1 MFDRDWRSVEFSMSE
16 GDHPSAHTRPYTVGV
31 SIAVV
36 LIFLIAIFHVW
47 SFIFKKI
54 KKRYNK
60 TEFEI
65 VEIPIKD
72 NSGRKISAACIQQLD
87 MVMTCDD
94 KVFDDEA
101 GKQSFRTTVNFKQ
114 DIVSEKGTP
123 EVISSRKSRQPNKY
137 VRIDAQKIVFFAG
150 YSHHHINDA

>member
-1 MFDRDWRSVEFSMSE
+1 M
-16 GDHPSAHTRPYTVGV
+16 HTRPYTVGV

-54 KKRYNK
+54 RKRFHK

-65 VEIPIKD
+65 VEIPVTN

-87 MVMTCDD
+87 MVLT
-94 KVFDDEA
+94 KFL
-101 GKQSFRTTVNFKQ
+101 KTTQRSKTF
-114 DIVSEKGTP
+114 
-123 EVISSRKSRQPNKY
+123 
-137 VRIDAQKIVFFAG
+137 
-150 YSHHHINDA
+150 